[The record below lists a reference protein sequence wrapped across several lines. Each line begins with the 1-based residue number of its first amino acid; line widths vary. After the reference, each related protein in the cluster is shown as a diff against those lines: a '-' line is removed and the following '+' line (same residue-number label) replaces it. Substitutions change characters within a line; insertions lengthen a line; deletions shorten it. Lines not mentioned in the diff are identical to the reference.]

1 MSSIETNAPL
11 AGLYI
16 PGDITAGD
24 ITATSINIPTLTT
37 GEVKLVNNAI
47 PAPNSATLVVDAQ
60 GNLEIQCP
68 NGGATRR
75 LTLQANG
82 DAIFFGN
89 QLFLENSDASLV
101 GSLGGSGAP
110 PGYRLLCDAG
120 EFDRVKL
127 QTLSA
132 GNLVYTAVQAE
143 TAAPYEGLVT
153 FPKGVADVVVAP
165 FASANPSLSVNTL
178 TTGAGNGLSL
188 VVDAATNLNTINH
201 VGGGV
206 GTPGVTLTGVD
217 TYIRNQI
224 LTMLNTGGGNAV
236 IAAGTIGQA
245 LNTGGVIKAI
255 ANALY
260 RVSIP
265 CEYWTFPS
273 ATATDFCPIQVVGAT
288 SATIYDVFQ
297 CGATPSGGP
306 PTALVQ
312 NGGMISFIFQST
324 NTEDCNIFI
333 DVPGAPNVAD
343 FTFVGVGLGGDKIIV
358 ERLA

>member
-1 MSSIETNAPL
+1 MSSIETNA
-11 AGLYI
+11 AIVGLYV
-16 PGDITAGD
+16 PGDIVAGD
-24 ITATSINIPTLTT
+24 ITASSINIPTLTT
-37 GEVKLVNNAI
+37 GELKLVNSAI
-47 PAPNSATLVVDAQ
+47 PAPNSATLVVDAG

-68 NGGATRR
+68 DG
-75 LTLQANG
+75 TLREKKQANG
-82 DAIFFGN
+82 DTVFYGN
-89 QLFLENSDASLV
+89 QVFLETTDALLV
-101 GSLGGSGAP
+101 GSVGGSGAP

-120 EFDRVKL
+120 DADRVKL

-132 GNLVYTAVQAE
+132 GPLVFTAVQAE
-143 TAAPYEGLVT
+143 TAAPNEGRVT
-153 FPKGVADVVVAP
+153 FPKGVADVVVIPA
-165 FASANPSLSVNTL
+165 ASADPTLQLNTL
-178 TTGAGNGLSL
+178 ATGLGNGLSL

-206 GTPGVTLTGVD
+206 GTAGVTLTGVD

-236 IAAGTIGQA
+236 IAAGTTGQA

-255 ANALY
+255 AGALY

-288 SATIYDVFQ
+288 SAVVYDVFQ
-297 CGATPSGGP
+297 CGATPIPGP
-306 PTALVQ
+306 PTAIVQ
-312 NGGMISFIFQST
+312 NGGMISFIFEST
-324 NTEDCNIFI
+324 NTEDCNIFM
-333 DVPGAPNVAD
+333 DVPGAPNVDD